1 MKITRNQLKRLI
13 SEEMKRSSSVL
24 LEMPLGATTGMKMGG
39 QEPPEQVPLRDLDE
53 ESVKQQLFHIAAQ
66 ANQLESMM
74 ADDEELSEDVRTKI
88 DQASKNM
95 NSAFRTIMS
104 DKRPGAEY
112 ME

>member
-13 SEEMKRSSSVL
+13 SEEMRRTSSVL
-24 LEMPLGATTGMKMGG
+24 LEMPLGATTGTKMGAL
-39 QEPPEQVPLRDLDE
+39 EPDGSGAPRELDE

-66 ANQLESMM
+66 ASQLESMM

-88 DQASKNM
+88 EQASKNM